1 MNRLPKE
8 AVTFFFAD
16 IEDSTQLIKRLGEGY
31 PYVLEKYHQTI
42 RHTLD
47 KLQGKEVDTAGDGFF
62 AVFSSP
68 AMAIHSAVMAQW
80 AFYSQPWAR
89 KAGLKVRI
97 GIHSG
102 EAVAASTGYIGLEV
116 HRASRVC
123 NAAHGGQ
130 VLLSQATI
138 QQLKERFNEG
148 SLTFEDLGEFILRG
162 FEQPERLYQLDI
174 PGIPSNFPPPRTETP
189 SPTVAVLPFANL
201 SGSPEQDYFGD
212 GMAEEI
218 IIALNK
224 VPGLRVVAR
233 SSSFA
238 FKGQNLNI
246 RELGEQL
253 GAKAILAGSVQKHD
267 GHIRVL
273 AELVDS
279 ETGYNLWAGKFE
291 RELSDLF
298 AVQDEI
304 AQNIAT
310 ALKIKLISK
319 RVRNIKSR
327 HSSDIQAYDRYLQGR
342 QYFYQFS
349 PESIQKALQ
358 LFREA
363 VKQDDSYALAYCGL
377 ANCFAYL
384 FMYIDN
390 AEEYLLAAGSASRRA
405 IELDPLLSEAFVAYG
420 HYLSL
425 ENRFEEA
432 ERAFQQALELDPK
445 LFEARYLFARL
456 FYAQGKLEKAA
467 YWFEEANRV
476 RPEDY
481 QSLLLAGHVYA
492 GLGKKEKAMAAQ
504 QRGLDVAESSLLLD
518 PGDIRA
524 LYLGANGL
532 ASMGEKGK
540 ALEWLER
547 ALALQPHDPML
558 LYNAGC
564 VYAILGMTTEALSCL
579 EQAYEEGITQR
590 GWYAN
595 DSNLDSLRA
604 HPRFQ
609 ALLGKMSSN

>member
-1 MNRLPKE
+1 MNQLPKE
-8 AVTFFFAD
+8 SVTFFFAD

-42 RHTLD
+42 RHSLE
-47 KLQGKEVDTAGDGFF
+47 KLHGREVDTAGDGFF

-68 AMAIHSAVMAQW
+68 AMAVHSAVMAQW

-97 GIHSG
+97 GIHTG
-102 EAVAASTGYIGLEV
+102 EAVATPAGYIGLEV

-138 QQLKERFNEG
+138 QRLKVSFNEG
-148 SLTFEDLGEFILRG
+148 SLTFEDLGEFLLRG
-162 FEQPERLYQLDI
+162 FEQPERLYQLAI

-189 SPTVAVLPFANL
+189 SPAVAVLPFTNL

-233 SSSFA
+233 SASFA
-238 FKGQNLNI
+238 LKGQPLSI
-246 RELGEQL
+246 REIGNQL
-253 GAKAILAGSVQKHD
+253 GARAILAGSVNKSNGQ
-267 GHIRVL
+267 IRVL

-291 RELSDLF
+291 REMSGLF

-319 RVRNIKSR
+319 RVRDIKSR
-327 HSSDIQAYDRYLQGR
+327 HSSDLQAYDRYLKGR

-349 PESIQKALQ
+349 PESIQNALR

-363 VKQDDSYALAYCGL
+363 IEQDDTYALAHCGM
-377 ANCFAYL
+377 ANCYAYL
-384 FMYIDN
+384 YMYVDN
-390 AEEYLLAAGSASRRA
+390 KEEYLLAAGRASRRA
-405 IELDPLLSEAFVAYG
+405 IELDPLLAEAFVAYG
-420 HYLSL
+420 HSLSL

-432 ERAFQQALELDPK
+432 EMAFEQALELDPK

-456 FYAQGKLEKAA
+456 YYAQGKLEKAA

-481 QSLLLAGHVYA
+481 QSLLLAGQVYA
-492 GLGKKEKAMAAQ
+492 GLGKREKAIAAQ
-504 QRGLDVAESSLLLD
+504 HRGLEVAEGNLLLD
-518 PGDIRA
+518 PTDLRA

-532 ASMGEKGK
+532 ASLGEKEK
-540 ALEWLER
+540 ALAWLER
-547 ALALQPHDPML
+547 ALSINPSDPML

-564 VYAILGMTTEALSCL
+564 VYAILGMNEEALSCL
-579 EQAYEEGITQR
+579 EHAYEEGITQW

-595 DSNLDSLRA
+595 DSNLNGLRK

-609 ALLGKMSSN
+609 ALLGKMSPH